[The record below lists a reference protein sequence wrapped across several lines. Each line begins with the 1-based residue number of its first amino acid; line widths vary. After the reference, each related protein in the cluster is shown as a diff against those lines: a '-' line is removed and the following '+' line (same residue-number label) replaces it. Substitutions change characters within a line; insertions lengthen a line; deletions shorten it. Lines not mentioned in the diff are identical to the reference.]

1 MIRAACIVLALALFV
16 SSTASAAGASDDAV
30 PESWTGRAIMRRV
43 ALNWE
48 RYASSALLRITT
60 VSRSGRRFDRR
71 FEALRLR
78 AQSQPRTLIRVLSPD
93 TLRGTTLLVLGGGR
107 AGDQRFVYLPV
118 SRKVRRIAAASGD
131 ERALGTD
138 FSYSDLG
145 VGDVEDYTHE
155 RLEDAVIS
163 GVKCFVVRSTLVDP
177 RPGASQRLSWVA
189 RSSFV
194 PLRVDYV
201 RNGRPERR
209 LEVDPRT
216 LLALGEGAWMP
227 RQMVMRDLLRGTR
240 TELAVEAL
248 DTHPRIDPERLTV
261 AYLNRL
267 SKKIHLVEPDQ
278 ALPPLGPSQRPV
290 DALPQGEHP

>member
-1 MIRAACIVLALALFV
+1 MIRGACVGVALWLLV
-16 SSTASAAGASDDAV
+16 PGLAGAADAL
-30 PESWTGRAIMRRV
+30 PEHWTGRAIMQRV
-43 ALNWE
+43 AENWG

-71 FEALRLR
+71 FEALRMQAR
-78 AQSQPRTLIRVLSPD
+78 NEPRTLIRVLSPA
-93 TLRGTTLLVLGGGR
+93 TLRGTTLLVIGGGET
-107 AGDQRFVYLPV
+107 GDQRFVYLPI
-118 SRKVRRIAAASGD
+118 SRKVRRIAPAGGD

-145 VGDVEDYTHE
+145 VGDLDDYTHE
-155 RLEDAVIS
+155 RLDDQRVS
-163 GVKCFVVRSTLVDP
+163 RVDCFLVRSTLVDP
-177 RPGASQRLSWVA
+177 RPGASLRLSWVG

-209 LEVDPRT
+209 LQVDPHT

-227 RQMVMRDLLRGTR
+227 RGMVMRDLLRGTQ

-248 DTHPRIDPERLTV
+248 DTNPKIDPNRLTV
-261 AYLNRL
+261 ANLYRL
-267 SKKIHLVEPDQ
+267 SKRIRLVEPDG
-278 ALPPLGPSQRPV
+278 ALPPLERPSREV
-290 DALPQGEHP
+290 DAGPHSPRP